1 MLIRQKQKEYNK
13 LLLNKIQDKEL
24 FNKKILELYIK
35 EELYKYIDIMD
46 CLTYNN
52 ITFDFFKD
60 VYKYIQ
66 NDELYKRKQ
75 ISLIINKNE
84 FKSEEVTDF
93 LINTVSKDIGLN
105 DLFDYMY
112 LYDSLFLKKKT
123 NRIFQFEEKDI
134 KKIFDFSK
142 EKNIDVGRMLST
154 QKNIDFILNSSLG
167 EKNIIIENNL
177 IKHIIVNPNLS
188 SEFMDKFLNLYSNN
202 MEENDFSTINQYW
215 NLNVDLI
222 KKYPNIF
229 NLNRLYLNK
238 NINEEIIKEFLLNDK
253 TSMLNIK
260 NIDVSKKFLKDNIDV
275 VSYDLVF
282 NNLDNEKEYE
292 RFIELLLT
300 NEVKQFEKNQKQEP
314 INQKISKVLSSLNES
329 KKLDYGF
336 YDKIYKKYN
345 VIDDNDKF
353 LLFNENT
360 SEKYFGEIEEFLSG
374 VDIFI
379 EKGITTDFITSKIK
393 HLIKYVNIPEK
404 IISKYYKSLQIDE
417 KNKISYDLL
426 IKNQMLPQNI
436 KNNENFLKQITNKTT
451 YEEFIKKQI
460 SSTKELNSFLNND
473 ILKNYNDNIR
483 NKENYLKEILCE
495 NNIYLSQIENNDKL
509 IDMIKNFNN
518 DRDFN
523 FNFNVLFLVMENN
536 KLNKGLTSKIKIDY
550 GYSF

>member
-1 MLIRQKQKEYNK
+1 MLSRQKHKEYIK
-13 LLLNKIQDKEL
+13 LLSNKIQDKQLLNE
-24 FNKKILELYIK
+24 KILEIFKK
-35 EELYKYIDIMD
+35 EELYKYVDIMD
-46 CLTYNN
+46 CLTNNN
-52 ITFDFFKD
+52 ITFNFFKD
-60 VYKYIQ
+60 IYKYIQ

-84 FKSEEVTDF
+84 FKSEEVTNF
-93 LINTVSKDIGLN
+93 LINTVSKDMELN

-112 LYDSLFLKKKT
+112 SYDSLFLKKKT
-123 NRIFQFEEKDI
+123 NRVIQFEEKDI

-142 EKNIDVGRMLST
+142 EKNIDVGRILST
-154 QKNIDFILNSSLG
+154 QKNIDFILNISSDN
-167 EKNIIIENNL
+167 KNIVMEKNL

-188 SEFMDKFLNLYSNN
+188 VEFMDKFLNLYSSN
-202 MEENDFSTINQYW
+202 MDENDFSIITQYW
-215 NLNVDLI
+215 SLNVDLI
-222 KKYPNIF
+222 KKYQNFF

-238 NINEEIIKEFLLNDK
+238 NINEEVIKEFLLNDK
-253 TSMLNIK
+253 ISMLNIK

-300 NEVKQFEKNQKQEP
+300 KEIKQFEKNQNQEA

-345 VIDDNDKF
+345 VIEDNDKF
-353 LLFNENT
+353 LLFNSNT
-360 SEKYFGEIEEFLSG
+360 SEKYFGEIEKFLDD
-374 VDIFI
+374 VDGFI
-379 EKGITTDFITSKIK
+379 EKGILTDFITSKIK

-417 KNKISYDLL
+417 NNKISYDLL
-426 IKNQMLPQNI
+426 IKNQILPQNV
-436 KNNENFLKQITNKTT
+436 KDDEKFLKEITSKTT

-460 SSTKELNSFLNND
+460 TTTKELNSFLNND
-473 ILKNYNDNIR
+473 ILKNYNDNMK

-495 NNIYLSQIENNDKL
+495 NNIYLSQIQNNDKL
-509 IDMIKNFNN
+509 IYMIKNFNN

-523 FNFNVLFLVMENN
+523 FNFNFLFLVMENN
-536 KLNKGLTSKIKIDY
+536 KLNKELMSKIKIDY
-550 GYSF
+550 GFSL